1 MARRVE
7 CGKFKVIEVSAVELT
22 QFGGLGICDNC
33 GKASD
38 IGYLI
43 PVLNRW
49 FCPECYE
56 SWKERARWYPEDAE
70 YEQNKFDYYCELL
83 NIG

>member
-33 GKASD
+33 GNASG

-56 SWKERARWYPEDAE
+56 SWKN
-70 YEQNKFDYYCELL
+70 EQNGTRKMPSMSR
-83 NIG
+83 